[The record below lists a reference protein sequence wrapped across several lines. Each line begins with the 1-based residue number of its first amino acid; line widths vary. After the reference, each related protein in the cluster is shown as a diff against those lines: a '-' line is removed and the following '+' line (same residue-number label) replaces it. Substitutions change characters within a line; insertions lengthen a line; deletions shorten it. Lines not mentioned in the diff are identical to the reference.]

1 MELWDVYDVDRQ
13 LTGKTMVRGETFE
26 EGAYHLVV
34 HVCVFNS
41 EGKMLIQQRQ
51 PFKHGWSGMWDVTCG
66 GSAIQGESSRDAAHR
81 ELLEEVGID
90 IDFSGSRPDMT
101 TNFEHGFNDIYIVQK
116 DVDIST
122 LELQYEEVKA
132 VKWASCEEI
141 FSMIDDGTFIPRY
154 KSFMHLLFD
163 KRKGEKGCIEK
174 KMETVVKQFEELTTE
189 ELYEILKLRSKVFV
203 VEQDCVY
210 QDIDDKDKG
219 AWHVF
224 LRDDDGLEAYLR
236 VLDKGVAF
244 EEASIGRVVT
254 KKRKQGFGKTVMEV
268 GMKIAVEMFG
278 ADRIKIVAQCYAEG
292 FYQKMGFVTVSEEFM
307 YDGIPHVYMIWT
319 KQ

>member
-1 MELWDVYDVDRQ
+1 MELWDIYDADRK
-13 LTGKTMVRGETFE
+13 LTGKTMVRGEAFE

-41 EGKMLIQQRQ
+41 DGKMLIQQRQ
-51 PFKHGWSGMWDVTCG
+51 PFKHGWPGMWDVTCG
-66 GSAIQGESSRDAAHR
+66 GSAVKGEFSRDAAHR

-90 IDFSGSRPDMT
+90 VDFSNIRPDLT
-101 TNFEHGFNDIYIVQK
+101 VNFEHGFNDVYIVEK
-116 DVDIST
+116 NVDIST

-154 KSFMHLLFD
+154 KSFMQLLFD
-163 KRKGEKGCIEK
+163 KRKGGKGCIEK
-174 KMETVVKQFEELTTE
+174 KMETVVKRFEELTPE
-189 ELYEILKLRSKVFV
+189 ELYDILKLRAEVFI
-203 VEQDCVY
+203 VEQNCVY

-244 EEASIGRVVT
+244 EEVSIGRVVSR
-254 KKRKQGFGKTVMEV
+254 KREKGFGKMVMDA
-268 GMKIAVEMFG
+268 GIKAAVEKLG
-278 ADRIKIVAQCYAEG
+278 ADRIKIVAQSYAEG
-292 FYQKMGFVTVSEEFM
+292 FYQKSGFVTVSEEFM
-307 YDGIPHVYMIWT
+307 YDGIPHVYMVWY
-319 KQ
+319 K